1 MNFFS
6 TAAIEGALAMA
17 GDLIDLD
24 TVRDAAA
31 ESRADILPAGHD
43 VRRAALAVSKKWW
56 RLFGYNYVLS
66 VIRAEQEEVL
76 GYFQLLLSFCDSYLV
91 IIFF

>member
-17 GDLIDLD
+17 GDLIDL
-24 TVRDAAA
+24 DAAA

-66 VIRAEQEEVL
+66 VIRAKQEEVL
-76 GYFQLLLSFCDSYLV
+76 GYFQLLLSLCDSYLV